1 MNPIKYKQIIK
12 ETAEELGVSDSIVS
26 QVVNYYYK
34 SIHKE
39 LNSLDNASIKVNNL
53 GNFYIKRKQ
62 LYNKIRMTKEFI
74 NKLEKKENLS
84 MRNFGILVE
93 KREQLIKYNNMLEQL
108 VEEDNKKKQVLIK
121 KKIYESNSNLEK

>member
-84 MRNFGILVE
+84 MRNFCILVE

>member
-1 MNPIKYKQIIK
+1 
-12 ETAEELGVSDSIVS
+12 
-26 QVVNYYYK
+26 
-34 SIHKE
+34 
-39 LNSLDNASIKVNNL
+39 
-53 GNFYIKRKQ
+53 
-62 LYNKIRMTKEFI
+62 
-74 NKLEKKENLS
+74 